1 MYILI
6 VNMEVKNKKMILS
19 ESDFLNYMYC
29 PLKFVLSKSSKTDRP
44 TYNSLLHDTYN
55 SYIKKIDMLEK
66 QNGLNAFKREWDKTC
81 VKNQTLISDKR
92 VIEGWGLLFGS
103 YTYLD
108 SMNIKFEDTS
118 MSYRIEAPGSGTTL
132 VGTLDPFIDKGN
144 MFEVLVMS
152 FSKTLPDRQYI
163 DMKMKHTIDAYALKK
178 LFGKDTVFKYHSAY
192 LNQDLYTF
200 RKEKDFDRLESSIA
214 NVSKAIENNL
224 IYPRESHACS
234 TCLCKGLCKAWTGKE
249 HESEGK

>member
-6 VNMEVKNKKMILS
+6 VSMEVKNKKMILS

-103 YTYLD
+103 FQYLNN
-108 SMNIKFEDTS
+108 MNVTFEDTS

-200 RKEKDFDRLESSIA
+200 RKEKDFERLESSIA

-249 HESEGK
+249 YESEGK

>member
-6 VNMEVKNKKMILS
+6 VSMEVKNKKMILS

-103 YTYLD
+103 FQYLNN
-108 SMNIKFEDTS
+108 MNVTFEDTS

-200 RKEKDFDRLESSIA
+200 RKEKDFERLESSIT

-249 HESEGK
+249 YESEGK